1 MKTYKGMTKKEIV
14 EKLAFAKVEICKSE
28 NEKRFGDGLPRK
40 NENVNTWRKFYNDYP
55 MFSEKHHMF
64 SLSAEYDQYCEFI

>member
-14 EKLAFAKVEICKSE
+14 EKLAFAKAEICKAE
-28 NEKRFGDGLPRK
+28 NAKRFNDGLPRK

-55 MFSEKHHMF
+55 MFSEKYPMF
-64 SLSAEYDQYCEFI
+64 SLSAEYECYCK